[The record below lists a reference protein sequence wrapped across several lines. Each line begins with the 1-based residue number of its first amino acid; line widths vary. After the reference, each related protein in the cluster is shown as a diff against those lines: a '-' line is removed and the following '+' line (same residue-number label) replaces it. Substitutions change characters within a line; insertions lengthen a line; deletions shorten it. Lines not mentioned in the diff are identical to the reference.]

1 MIEAGLTDSRLDDL
15 YYIHSQIAVG
25 VDNLVFDLIG
35 EISLSSDDSEGTV
48 FEHYLT
54 SASQAMARTKKDE

>member
-1 MIEAGLTDSRLDDL
+1 MGSTDSRSDDL

-25 VDNLVFDLIG
+25 VDDLVYDLIG
-35 EISLSSDDSEGTV
+35 EISSSSDESVGDA

-54 SASQAMARTKKDE
+54 SASQAIARMKKTR